1 MSFLFWCMKKILE
14 SDVKK
19 AIIRNRSVNMKKEE
33 IRRELF
39 DKKDEKY
46 REFNRK
52 LTPSNYEMIGGRLPI
67 LRNIAKKMAE
77 NAEESLKSTEFK
89 YFEEVLL
96 YGLTICYIKRDSDI
110 KLKYLDEYL
119 KYADNWEH
127 IDSVVMTLKFKQS
140 EKAKVKEKAEEYIV
154 SQQEFVA
161 RTGVILIMKH
171 FLGEKDVS
179 ESLKTLE
186 KADTSKYYISMAVA
200 WCLCEAVI
208 KAPQVAVEYLK
219 NGNIDDTTLNRAIDK
234 CRDSFRISD
243 DLKKEL
249 KEMKKK

>member
-1 MSFLFWCMKKILE
+1 MTQ
-14 SDVKK
+14 
-19 AIIRNRSVNMKKEE
+19 EE
-33 IRRELF
+33 TRRELF

-52 LTPSNYEMIGGRLPI
+52 LAPTKYEMIGVRLPI

-77 NAEESLKSTEFK
+77 NYEESLKFAEFK

-96 YGLTICYIKRDSDI
+96 YGLTICYIKGDADI
-110 KLKYLDEYL
+110 KLKYLDKYL
-119 KYADNWEH
+119 KYADNWAH
-127 IDSVVMTLKFKQS
+127 IDSVVMTLKFRQS

-154 SQQEFVA
+154 SQQEYIA

-171 FLGEKDVS
+171 FLGDEEMA

-186 KADTSKYYISMAVA
+186 KADTSKYYVSMAVA
-200 WCLCEAVI
+200 WCLCDAVI
-208 KAPQVAVEYLK
+208 RAPQIAVKHLK
-219 NGNIDDTTLNRAIDK
+219 NGNIDGTTLNRTIDK

>member
-1 MSFLFWCMKKILE
+1 MTQ
-14 SDVKK
+14 
-19 AIIRNRSVNMKKEE
+19 EE

-52 LTPSNYEMIGGRLPI
+52 LAPTKYEMIGVRLPI
-67 LRNIAKKMAE
+67 LRNIAKKMTE
-77 NAEESLKSTEFK
+77 NYEESLKFTEFK

-96 YGLTICYIKRDSDI
+96 YGLTICYIKGDADI

-119 KYADNWEH
+119 KYADNWAH
-127 IDSVVMTLKFKQS
+127 IDSVTMTLKFRQG
-140 EKAKVKEKAEEYIV
+140 EKEKVKAKAEEYIV

-161 RTGVILIMKH
+161 RAGVILIMKH
-171 FLGEKDVS
+171 FLGDKEIED
-179 ESLKTLE
+179 SLKMLE
-186 KADTSKYYISMAVA
+186 KADSSKYYVSMAVA
-200 WCLCEAVI
+200 WCLCDAVI
-208 KAPQVAVEYLK
+208 KAPQVAVKCLK
-219 NGNIDDTTLNRAIDK
+219 NGNIDAATLSRTLDK

-243 DLKKEL
+243 DLKKEI